1 MAILGPAVDRQQQQQ
16 QLKPSTCNAPSSSDS
31 CKEEEL
37 KGVRHLCE
45 RGITAL
51 PPRYALPPS
60 DRPAPAAPRSI
71 PVIDLARLRSTVPSE
86 RARELAALDAAC
98 RDLGFF
104 QVVNHGVQSQGML
117 DVARRFFALP
127 QEERARH
134 MSPDIRAPVR
144 YGTSFN
150 QLNDGV
156 LCWRDFLKLLCN
168 PARLDEVVPSWPDNP
183 ADLRDV
189 MSPYARANQTLF
201 RELISAALEAMG
213 IIGSG
218 VLKELDSGTQ
228 MMMVNCFPACPEPEL
243 TLGMPPHSDY
253 GFLTL
258 LLQDQVNGL
267 EVSDGEDWL
276 LVDPLPG
283 ALVVNVGDHLEIFSN
298 GRYKSVLHRVRV
310 NSTRS
315 RISVASLHSL
325 PAERVIGPAPELLA
339 EGTPRRYLDTD
350 LATFLDYLS
359 SAEGKHKTFLQSRR
373 ITFPPS

>member
-1 MAILGPAVDRQQQQQ
+1 MAILGAADHSSTHHPQQQ
-16 QLKPSTCNAPSSSDS
+16 QLKPAAAGASPGSPSESN
-31 CKEEEL
+31 KEEEL

-51 PPRYALPPS
+51 PPRYVLPPS
-60 DRPAPAAPRSI
+60 DRPAPADARGI
-71 PVIDLARLRSTVPSE
+71 PVIDFARLRSPVPSE
-86 RARELAALDAAC
+86 RAAELAAMDAAC

-104 QVVNHGVQSQGML
+104 QVVNHGVEREEML
-117 DVARRFFALP
+117 DVARRFFLLP
-127 QEERARH
+127 QEERERH

-168 PARLDEVVPSWPDNP
+168 PAKMDDVVPSWPNNP
-183 ADLRDV
+183 AHLREV
-189 MSPYARANQTLF
+189 MSSYARANQRLF

-213 IIGSG
+213 ITGGG
-218 VLKELDSGTQ
+218 VLEELDNGTQ
-228 MMMVNCFPACPEPEL
+228 MMMVNCFPACPEPDL

-253 GFLTL
+253 GFLTI

-267 EVSDGEDWL
+267 EVNDGQDWL

-283 ALVVNVGDHLEIFSN
+283 ALIVNVGDHLEIFSN

-310 NSTRS
+310 NSTMS

-325 PAERVIGPAPELLA
+325 PPERVIGAAPELLA
-339 EGTPRRYLDTD
+339 DGTP
-350 LATFLDYLS
+350 
-359 SAEGKHKTFLQSRR
+359 
-373 ITFPPS
+373 

>member
-1 MAILGPAVDRQQQQQ
+1 MAILGPAVDSSRQPQ
-16 QLKPSTCNAPSSSDS
+16 QLKPSTCNANAPAAAAQPSSS
-31 CKEEEL
+31 KEEEL

-51 PPRYALPPS
+51 PPRYILPPS
-60 DRPAPAAPRSI
+60 DRPALAAPRGI
-71 PVIDLARLRSTVPSE
+71 PVIDLARLRSTLPSE
-86 RARELAALDAAC
+86 RAAELAAMDAAC
-98 RDLGFF
+98 CDLGFF
-104 QVVNHGVQSQGML
+104 QVVNHRIQRGEML

-134 MSPDIRAPVR
+134 MSPDIRAAVR

-168 PARLDEVVPSWPDNP
+168 PARLDEVVPSWPENP

-189 MSPYARANQTLF
+189 MSLYARANQRLF
-201 RELISAALEAMG
+201 RELISAVLEAMG
-213 IIGSG
+213 IMGGG
-218 VLKELDSGTQ
+218 VLEELDNGTQ

-276 LVDPLPG
+276 LVDPHPG
-283 ALVVNVGDHLEIFSN
+283 ALVVNVGDHLE
-298 GRYKSVLHRVRV
+298 VRLYM
-310 NSTRS
+310 S
-315 RISVASLHSL
+315 
-325 PAERVIGPAPELLA
+325 LLA
-339 EGTPRRYLDTD
+339 TGIYLN
-350 LATFLDYLS
+350 
-359 SAEGKHKTFLQSRR
+359 
-373 ITFPPS
+373 